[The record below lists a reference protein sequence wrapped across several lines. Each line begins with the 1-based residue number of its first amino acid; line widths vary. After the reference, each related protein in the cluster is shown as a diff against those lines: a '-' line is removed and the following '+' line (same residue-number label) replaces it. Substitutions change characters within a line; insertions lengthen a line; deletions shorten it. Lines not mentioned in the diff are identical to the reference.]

1 MAKKAETALL
11 IIDMLNDFVLEGAP
25 LEVPNTRKIVK
36 NIQRELK
43 KARGQGLPVIY
54 LCDGHRKS
62 DPELKVY
69 PPHALKGSRG
79 AKVIEELKPEPG
91 EQVIEKQTFSGFFN
105 TRLDDYLKKLKVKNL
120 LVTGC
125 VTNICVTATVADAF
139 YRGYRC
145 RVKQDCVAA
154 LDNKGQRYGLS
165 QMASV
170 FGAEV
175 S

>member
-1 MAKKAETALL
+1 MAKKADTALL

-25 LEVPNTRKIVK
+25 LEVPDTRKIIK

-43 KARGQGLPVIY
+43 KAREQGMPVIY
-54 LCDGHRKS
+54 LCDSHRKS
-62 DPELKVY
+62 DPELKFY
-69 PPHALKGSRG
+69 PPHAMKGSRG
-79 AKVIEELKPEPG
+79 ARVIGELNPELGEE
-91 EQVIEKQTFSGFFN
+91 VIEKHTLSGFFE
-105 TRLDDYLKKLKVKNL
+105 TRLEESLKRLKVKDL

-125 VTNICVTATVADAF
+125 VTNICVAATVADAF

-145 RVKQDCVAA
+145 RVKKDCVAA
-154 LDNKGQRYGLS
+154 LDKQGQRYGLD